1 MTTGELPQTL
11 GRLAEAT
18 RIASRTLLSLDTNPV
33 PADWRHITKVDPEN
47 AKKLPVLFPLY
58 LQHTSAVSVGGS
70 RDVNAHNTAETFDLL
85 SWTPTPAF
93 HEPSAP
99 EHVTTNTRKKAEF
112 LAIPEVLNG
121 DTESLVGKLGSGI
134 EHIRDELVPSL
145 LAAKLP
151 VALPDAVERRV
162 AAFATSWLLSE
173 AVFEAYIIQNVDSA
187 AARESGVTA
196 DDRLTPTAAKHRAMA
211 AERHLGSKVVYL
223 EYSGTFGGE
232 EAADI
237 LRAIREGVSWSRI
250 WYGGGLDS
258 ADAANAMLDAGAD
271 AVVVGNV
278 FHEVADDE
286 AEIARRATEAFDAVP
301 TRDDLRTWVES
312 AVDVSETAGARY
324 LSTIPSV
331 HDPEQRATDYLVDSL
346 YVWLAFDAVG
356 EETDPTGIEARW
368 QAATGRS
375 PDELLPPESHRR
387 GAFVDSDVDDEG
399 RELAREYL
407 REVLDARFG
416 GENAL
421 PGDHLSL
428 PTDE

>member
-1 MTTGELPQTL
+1 
-11 GRLAEAT
+11 
-18 RIASRTLLSLDTNPV
+18 
-33 PADWRHITKVDPEN
+33 
-47 AKKLPVLFPLY
+47 
-58 LQHTSAVSVGGS
+58 VSVGGS

-151 VALPDAVERRV
+151 VSLPDAVERRV